1 MRIDRREYGET
12 ERGKRGT
19 IGVVGESSHL
29 HDGSFQSIDAEYVAG
44 RHFVHGDNLA
54 THKKESIHER

>member
-1 MRIDRREYGET
+1 M
-12 ERGKRGT
+12 
-19 IGVVGESSHL
+19 VGESSHL
-29 HDGSFQSIDAEYVAG
+29 HNGSFQSIDAEDVAG

>member
-19 IGVVGESSHL
+19 IGVVGESSHR
-29 HDGSFQSIDAEYVAG
+29 HNGSFQAIDAEYVAG
-44 RHFVHGDNLA
+44 RHVVHGDKLA
-54 THKKESIHER
+54 PHKTDSIHDR